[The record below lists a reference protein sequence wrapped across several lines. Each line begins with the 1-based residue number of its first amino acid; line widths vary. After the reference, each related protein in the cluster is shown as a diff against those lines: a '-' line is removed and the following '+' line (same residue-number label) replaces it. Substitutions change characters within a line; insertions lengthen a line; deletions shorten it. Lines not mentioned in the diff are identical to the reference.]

1 MGVQMENF
9 NVANDTR
16 RAEAGNVASI
26 RPYETPSIRVMDE
39 KDVLSSFQVTVAG
52 VTWWVM

>member
-1 MGVQMENF
+1 MENF
-9 NVANDTR
+9 DIAKAD
-16 RAEAGNVASI
+16 AGNVTTV

-52 VTWWVM
+52 ITWWVM

>member
-1 MGVQMENF
+1 MENF
-9 NVANDTR
+9 DVAKNVEVTT
-16 RAEAGNVASI
+16 I

-52 VTWWVM
+52 ITWWVM